1 MRPTFVS
8 IAVAVAL
15 AGLCVA
21 PARAGFVNKT
31 NTQNAATS
39 CTLSIPSID
48 TKVRPKATGFRNEGT
63 TSSFV
68 ICGFDLDSADPGYN
82 NIELRL
88 ASFDGAAHTFNCT
101 AMSRYADEQTGQ
113 YLTKAVTTPAN
124 GGVAAFTVDDS
135 DPETYDLYPWGQSIT
150 CTLPPGVAIL
160 TLWSNHDDED
170 SVPTP

>member
-1 MRPTFVS
+1 MRTSF
-8 IAVAVAL
+8 AFL
-15 AGLCVA
+15 AATAAFASLFA
-21 PARAGFVNKT
+21 MPAHAGFVNKT
-31 NTQNAATS
+31 HTQNAATS

-48 TKVRPKATGFRNEGT
+48 TKARPKATGFRNEGT
-63 TSSFV
+63 TNVFV
-68 ICGFDLDSADPGYN
+68 ICGFDLDSTDPGYN

-101 AMSRYADEQTGQ
+101 AMSRYADEQAGQ
-113 YLTKAVTTPAN
+113 YLTKSVTTAAN
-124 GGVAAFTVDDS
+124 GVAAPFTVDDT

-170 SVPTP
+170 SVP